1 MSLTD
6 VILISLPAEG
16 DRKKAFKDLS
26 DSVNKSSIPINVVNF
41 DVPVNIK
48 TETLDKLVTL
58 QDHYRALE
66 VATENNIRK
75 IVQYMADMLEEQ
87 RKRLEEN
94 LVVNGSSTKEYVS
107 NFSWDAAKFP
117 SNETLQLLLERADA
131 IVGRIESEFRNRT
144 TTYNNL
150 RNSLQAMERKQVGSL
165 LTRNLGDIV
174 KKDQF
179 VLDSEYLI
187 TALVVVPRH
196 AYSEWQSTYENLV
209 DMVVP
214 RSSELVFEDQ
224 EYGLWTVTL
233 FQKMLSDFTQRA
245 REKKFIVRDFTYNQE
260 AIEEEKKQL
269 EEARAEKK
277 KVFPAL
283 FRFLKINFGEL
294 YITLVHIKSLKLF
307 VESIMRYGLPV
318 DFMTA
323 MIVVPRKNVEKLRD
337 LLLIKYQHLDTLAAM
352 KSKDDDVLLAGVV
365 KDDEYYPYVSITLE
379 TDMEPR

>member
-187 TALVVVPRH
+187 TALVVVPRYVYFF
-196 AYSEWQSTYENLV
+196 AAEFTVFTGMPTQSG
-209 DMVVP
+209 
-214 RSSELVFEDQ
+214 R
-224 EYGLWTVTL
+224 
-233 FQKMLSDFTQRA
+233 
-245 REKKFIVRDFTYNQE
+245 
-260 AIEEEKKQL
+260 
-269 EEARAEKK
+269 
-277 KVFPAL
+277 
-283 FRFLKINFGEL
+283 
-294 YITLVHIKSLKLF
+294 
-307 VESIMRYGLPV
+307 
-318 DFMTA
+318 
-323 MIVVPRKNVEKLRD
+323 
-337 LLLIKYQHLDTLAAM
+337 
-352 KSKDDDVLLAGVV
+352 VLTR
-365 KDDEYYPYVSITLE
+365 I
-379 TDMEPR
+379 

>member
-1 MSLTD
+1 MSLID
-6 VILISLPAEG
+6 AVFISLPAEG
-16 DRKKAFKDLS
+16 DREKAFKDLS
-26 DSVNKSSIPINVVNF
+26 DGVNKSSIAINIVNF
-41 DVPVNIK
+41 GVPVNIK

-58 QDHYRALE
+58 QDRYRALE
-66 VATENNIRK
+66 AATESTIRK
-75 IVQYMADMLEEQ
+75 FVQYMADMLEEQ

-107 NFSWDAAKFP
+107 NFAWDAAKFP

-131 IVGRIESEFRNRT
+131 IVGRIENEFRSRT

-150 RNSLQAMERKQVGSL
+150 RNSLQAMERKQGGSL
-165 LTRNLGDIV
+165 LTRNLVDIV

-179 VLDSEYLI
+179 VLDSEYLV
-187 TALVVVPRH
+187 TVLVVVPRH
-196 AYSEWQSTYENLV
+196 AYPEWQSSYENLV

-233 FQKMLSDFTQRA
+233 FQKMLSDFSQ
-245 REKKFIVRDFTYNQE
+245 Q
-260 AIEEEKKQL
+260 AIEEEKMQL

-294 YITLVHIKSLKLF
+294 FITLAHIKSLKLF

-323 MIVVPRKNVEKLRD
+323 IIVVPRKNVKKLRD
-337 LLLIKYQHLDTLAAM
+337 LLMIKYQHLDTVAAR
-352 KSKDDDVLLAGVV
+352 KSKDDGILLAGVV
-365 KDDEYYPYVSITLE
+365 KDEEYYPYVSITLE
-379 TDMEPR
+379 TDIEPH